1 MADEKSAKPK
11 GLTKSAFFAEIADA
25 TELKK
30 ADVAKVFDAMTDVI
44 TKQLGAKGPR
54 MVTIPGL
61 LKLKSKA
68 VAKVKGGQKKINPL
82 TGGEYVTKDKPA
94 HTKVTVRA
102 LKGLKESIK

>member
-1 MADEKSAKPK
+1 MADEKTKVKAM
-11 GLTKSAFFAEIADA
+11 TKSAFYAEIADA

-30 ADVAKVFDAMTDVI
+30 ADVAKVFDAMTDLV

-54 MVTIPGL
+54 VVTIPGL

-82 TGGEYVTKDKPA
+82 TKTEYVTKDKPA